1 MTQNLTHWASIA
13 ARSASSRAATSSEVG
28 VGLVL
33 PVGFGDERGELG
45 GVDLLGDAGELVR
58 VAGDADPPDV
68 TEATDGVTVLSGAPD
83 VVAPSAAC
91 DVHPATARVI
101 AAPHSARRHRKSRGL
116 IISRF
121 LPG

>member
-45 GVDLLGDAGELVR
+45 GVDLLGEAVEPVT
-58 VAGDADPPDV
+58 AADPNAVDGGA
-68 TEATDGVTVLSGAPD
+68 ATDGVTVLSGAPD